1 MSPRILVIAAARIAV
16 LAGAAWVIWALVRA
30 GLPLQWPA
38 IVLGGGMALAMVLTF
53 LIDPLFRRAVPD
65 LEARVHAVLGYSVP
79 RTVQITVRVAYLV
92 AGSAALIWGLTTL

>member
-1 MSPRILVIAAARIAV
+1 MSPRILVIAVARIAI
-16 LAGAAWVIWALVRA
+16 LAGAAWVVWALVRA

-38 IVLGGGMALAMVLTF
+38 IVLGGGMALAMALTF
-53 LIDPLFRRAVPD
+53 LIDPLFRRAAPD

-92 AGSAALIWGLTTL
+92 AGLAALIWGLTTL